1 MSLLYFH
8 AVLMGTAILF
18 SFGLGV
24 WETEQYFQTKNIWNG
39 LTGIGSFA
47 AAAILA
53 VYLGWFVRKNFKS
66 QS

>member
-8 AVLMGTAILF
+8 VVLIGSAVLF

-24 WETEQYFQTKNIWNG
+24 WEIEHYFRTKNIWDG

-53 VYLGWFVRKNFKS
+53 VYLGGFVRKNFKA
-66 QS
+66 

>member
-8 AVLMGTAILF
+8 IVLIGSAILF
-18 SFGLGV
+18 AFGLGV
-24 WETEQYFQTKNIWNG
+24 WEIERFLGSKNIWDL

-53 VYLGWFVRKNFKS
+53 VYLGGFVRKNLKS
-66 QS
+66 